1 MKLKEPMSPITTH
14 VLDLA
19 NGKPASGVPVTL
31 EIGEAAQG
39 WKLLGT
45 GTTDA
50 DGRVKDLLPE
60 NFRLLPGT
68 YRLNFQVSR
77 YFRAQK
83 IESFFPEASIVF
95 TVQDRTQHYHVP
107 LLLSPHGYTTY
118 RGS

>member
-1 MKLKEPMSPITTH
+1 MPKEPMSPITTH
-14 VLDLA
+14 VLDLSS
-19 NGKPASGVPVTL
+19 GKPASGISVTL
-31 EIGEAAQG
+31 EIREAKQG
-39 WKLLGT
+39 WTLLGT

-50 DGRVKDLLPE
+50 DGRVKNLLPG
-60 NFRLLPGT
+60 NIRLLPGT
-68 YRLNFQVSR
+68 YRIYFQVSR

-95 TVQDRTQHYHVP
+95 TVQDPAQHYHVP

>member
-1 MKLKEPMSPITTH
+1 MSPITTH
-14 VLDLA
+14 LLDLSS
-19 NGKPASGVPVTL
+19 GKPASSVPVTL
-31 EIGEAAQG
+31 EIREGEQS
-39 WKLLGT
+39 WKLLGS

-50 DGRVKDLLPE
+50 DGRVKNLLPE
-60 NFRLLPGT
+60 NSRLLPGT
-68 YRLNFQVSR
+68 YRISFQVSR

-95 TVQDRTQHYHVP
+95 TVHDTAQHYHVP